1 MSEEVTVI
9 GKECKF
15 AIHMPTRASDI
26 PDFHLIKERVFYSN
40 GTNKP
45 NVKFVKNYKRS
56 FGVTRPQYRN
66 HQQKKEYETI
76 DKLTIHECT
85 QSELRNR
92 VAHALEQGYSPLP
105 LRQLAASPYL
115 YGTDV
120 SSTSLIKYDYAKRF
134 PDAVSTYSVAFFD
147 IETDVVH
154 GTNDPTIAT
163 VVYEA
168 NIYTYV
174 TKDFVKGYAGVIDT
188 LNAKFKENL
197 EPYLKKANE
206 SLKSHKLEE
215 YMDGFQVHFFIEEN
229 CVDVMK
235 NAIAKVHEL
244 SPDFLAIWNMDFD
257 IPRILETLEKYNVDP
272 ANVFSH
278 PGLPPELRFCKYKKG
293 STKKV
298 TASGQVKPKNPSE
311 QWHSLYCPAGFYII
325 DAMCSYRFIRQG
337 SQEMQ
342 SYSLNFILGE
352 ELELAKLR
360 CPAVEGIVE
369 EDTLD
374 WHYLMQSRFPL
385 DYVIYNI
392 FDCLGMF
399 FLERK
404 NNDLAMALPVNAEFT
419 DFARYNSQTKRMADD
434 YHFFLAEQGKL
445 IGTIAPPPP
454 ESKGIEEVD
463 GFEESSDEEEVVQT
477 DDEVFAAQSD
487 VLSLRNWIV
496 TLPSHLTILGR
507 KVLKKFKSILSLIR
521 CFVYD
526 VDAVSAYPSC
536 TAVANVSRE
545 TTVKEVIDI
554 QGIDEALFRRHNI
567 NLLQGHVNAIE
578 YATEMHGL
586 PKPQDALKLFED
598 MK

>member
-1 MSEEVTVI
+1 MAEETTVV
-9 GKECKF
+9 GRECKF
-15 AIHMPTRASDI
+15 AIHIPTRASDI
-26 PDFHLIKERVFYSN
+26 PDFHLIKERVFYSD

-76 DKLTIHECT
+76 DKLIIHECT

-120 SSTSLIKYDYAKRF
+120 SSTSLIKHDYAKRF

-154 GTNDPTIAT
+154 GSNDPVIAT

-174 TKDFVKGYAGVIDT
+174 TRDFIKGYAGVIDS
-188 LNAKFKENL
+188 LNAKFQENF
-197 EPYLKKANE
+197 ETYLKVANE

-215 YMDGFQVHFFIEEN
+215 YKDGFQVHFFIEED
-229 CVDVMK
+229 CVDVIR
-235 NAIAKVHEL
+235 NVIAKVHEL

-257 IPRILETLEKYNVDP
+257 IPRILETLEKYNIDP

-278 PGLPPELRFCKYKKG
+278 PTLPPELRFCKYKKG

-298 TASGQVKPKNPSE
+298 TASGKVEPKNPSE

-342 SYSLNFILGE
+342 LYSLDFILGE
-352 ELELAKLR
+352 ELKLAKLR
-360 CPAVEGIVE
+360 CQAVEGIVE
-369 EDTLD
+369 EGTLE
-374 WHYLMQSRFPL
+374 WHYIMQSRQPV

-399 FLERK
+399 FLEKK
-404 NNDLAMALPVNAEFT
+404 NNDLSMALPVNAEFT

-434 YHFFLAEQGKL
+434 YHFFLADQGKL

-454 ESKGIEEVD
+454 DSKGVEEVD
-463 GFEESSDEEEVVQT
+463 GFEDGEDEDEAVQT
-477 DDEVFAAQSD
+477 DDEVFTAQSD

-554 QGIDEALFRRHNI
+554 QGIDETLFRRHNI
-567 NLLQGHVNAIE
+567 NLLQGHVNALE
-578 YATEMHGL
+578 YASEMHSL